1 MLHLISSIASYI
13 PPGVVVC
20 LASAFIGGSAYL
32 SSFIVE
38 LLGTCLMITLTFSPG
53 KWVGVDSTMIA
64 WTAHAMGV
72 VASDKISGGPH
83 VNPAVS
89 VAMWSLGKCSYS
101 EAFVRIAGA
110 MGGGLLAFPLLRFF
124 TDTVGF
130 IPLGG
135 PEYSPEGDE
144 DASLSSFS
152 EFAATFLLL
161 VIIFVLNWE
170 LNFGK
175 YHYWIKQTL
184 TALGIRFLIEA
195 FPTAGPSI
203 NPMLA
208 TSWAVF
214 ASGFKDDAWAT
225 SGFFPEDI
233 RFYYVYWIASV
244 SGALLASLGYV
255 VYAGGTF
262 FGKSLPIG
270 PIASKKS
277 KKD

>member
-1 MLHLISSIASYI
+1 MILSLVSSVASYI

-20 LASAFIGGSAYL
+20 FASAFIAGGSYF
-32 SSFIVE
+32 SSFVVE

-64 WTAHAMGV
+64 WVAHAIGV

-89 VAMWSLGKCSYS
+89 VAMYSLGKCSYS
-101 EAFVRIAGA
+101 EMFVRITGA
-110 MGGGLLAFPLLRFF
+110 MAGGLIAFPALRFF
-124 TDTVGF
+124 TDTVGW

-135 PEYSPEGDE
+135 PEYSSEGDE

-161 VIIFVLNWE
+161 ILIFVLNWE

-195 FPTAGPSI
+195 FPTAGPAI

-214 ASGFKDDAWAT
+214 ASGFSNDSWDT
-225 SGFFPEDI
+225 TGVYPEDI

-244 SGALLASLGYV
+244 AGGLLASLGYV

-270 PIASKKS
+270 PIVKKE